1 MLILLLL
8 FLLKNNR
15 GFLIYAQ
22 AVLKY
27 HIFKVLKIML
37 NKLHFL
43 IPIDSKT
50 KISKNENLHC
60 YSLK

>member
-1 MLILLLL
+1 MLILLLIL
-8 FLLKNNR
+8 LLKNNR
-15 GFLIYAQ
+15 GFLINAH

-27 HIFKVLKIML
+27 HIFKVFKIML
-37 NKLHFL
+37 NKLAFL

-50 KISKNENLHC
+50 QISKNEDFHC